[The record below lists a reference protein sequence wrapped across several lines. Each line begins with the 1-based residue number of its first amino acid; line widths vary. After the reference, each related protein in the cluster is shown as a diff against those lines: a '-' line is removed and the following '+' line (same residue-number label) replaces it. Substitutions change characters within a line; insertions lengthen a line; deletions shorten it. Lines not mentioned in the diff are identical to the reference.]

1 MSKQRSHKQ
10 RSHELRSHELTHHGA
25 LSKQLAARLLTPLV
39 ELPVP
44 LLDYESKNL
53 QKSILSRAAKKPV
66 HVKRIDE
73 LTQCEL
79 YAADSLYV
87 VRARREKGVN
97 YGGIQFHSDETG
109 DVEINADYVFMR
121 EKNRDRLQIL
131 AQVLRHSHDFM
142 SVYFVMNA
150 TDPDEAFDEVKKY
163 ANHVGGVE
171 QFRSTLPVNPMK
183 SEVAA
188 CILARKL
195 ERKRIADAAASL
207 TAADLKRKGEGGGRN
222 SNRNRKRDSKRKSRK
237 TKRRHI

>member
-1 MSKQRSHKQ
+1 MSKKMSKQRSHEQ
-10 RSHELRSHELTHHGA
+10 RSHELTHHGA
-25 LSKQLAARLLTPLV
+25 LSQRLAARLLNPRV

-79 YAADSLYV
+79 YAADSLYEV
-87 VRARREKGVN
+87 IAYAQPGVFQ
-97 YGGIQFHSDETG
+97 GGIKFHSVETG
-109 DVEINADYVFMR
+109 DVEIYAEYYFMS
-121 EKNRDRLQIL
+121 EKNRDRLTIL
-131 AQVLRHSHDFM
+131 DQVLKHSHDFM

-150 TDPDEAFDEVKKY
+150 TDPAEAFDEIKKY

-171 QFRSTLPVNPMK
+171 QFRSTLRVDPMK
-183 SEVAA
+183 REVAA
-188 CILARKL
+188 CMLARKL

-207 TAADLKRKGEGGGRN
+207 TAADLKRKGEGGGRK
-222 SNRNRKRDSKRKSRK
+222 SNRNRKCKSRK

>member
-1 MSKQRSHKQ
+1 MSTPYKPKQR
-10 RSHELRSHELTHHGA
+10 RHEQRSHELTHHGA
-25 LSKQLAARLLTPLV
+25 LSQRLAARLLTPRV

-79 YAADSLYV
+79 YAADSLYEV
-87 VRARREKGVN
+87 IAYAQPGVFQ
-97 YGGIQFHSDETG
+97 GGIKFHSVETG
-109 DVEINADYVFMR
+109 DVEIYAEYYFMR
-121 EKNRDRLQIL
+121 EKNRDRLTIL
-131 AQVLRHSHDFM
+131 DQVLKHSHDFM

-150 TDPDEAFDEVKKY
+150 TDPAEAFDEIKKY

-171 QFRSTLPVNPMK
+171 QFRSTLRVDPMK
-183 SEVAA
+183 REVAA
-188 CILARKL
+188 CMLARKL
-195 ERKRIADAAASL
+195 ERKRIADA
-207 TAADLKRKGEGGGRN
+207 DLKRKGEGGGRK
-222 SNRNRKRDSKRKSRK
+222 SNRNRKRDRKCKSRK